1 MEFLSYL
8 ITGIS
13 LGSIYAIIALGYT
26 MVYGIAK
33 MLNFA
38 HGDVIM
44 VGAYVSFYVTM
55 FAGSNLLGEDPS
67 ALTTGAVALVSVLLA
82 MVVCTVLGVVIE
94 GLAYR
99 PLRQA
104 GSLAVLITAIGVS
117 YFLQNAAQLLFGA
130 NPKNFTPVVSGQ
142 LTLFDG
148 QLRISY
154 VALLTITACVV
165 IMLGLTAFTGKSKM
179 GKAMRACSEDRGA
192 AQLMGI
198 NVNATISMTFAIG
211 SALAAIA
218 GVLLCSYSPVLQPTT
233 GSMPGIKAF
242 TAAVF
247 GGIGSIPGAFL
258 GGLLLGVIEAMAQA
272 YISTQ
277 LSNTILFAVLIVVLL
292 VKPSGLLGKYVPEK
306 VWGGGM
312 KGYFKNMKTI
322 TKVDFATYLGVILAF
337 IVVSV
342 CQAQGLVNRSLGGML
357 VPICCYVCMSI
368 SLNLTV
374 GILGELSLGHAGF
387 MSVGAFSGIIAA
399 MSLQSAVPNDL
410 VRMIVALVV
419 GAFFAAIVGFI
430 VGIPV
435 LRLRGDYLAI
445 VTLAF
450 GEIIKDLINCLLVGW
465 DENGLHIALNVD
477 GTKSMS
483 SLGLSENGIEIIKG
497 AQGATGNA
505 RIATFAM
512 GFALVMITLVVV
524 LNLVRSRTG
533 RAIMAIRD
541 NRIAAESVGI
551 NVTKYKLIA
560 FVTSASLAGAAG
572 ALFGLNYSNVTAV
585 QFDFNTSILVLVY
598 VVLGGLGNIWGSI
611 VATVVLYVLPEALRQ
626 FSDYRMLVYAIV
638 LILVMLATNN
648 PQVRTLISRIIPRRK
663 GAALDE

>member
-99 PLRQA
+99 PLR
-104 GSLAVLITAIGVS
+104 
-117 YFLQNAAQLLFGA
+117 
-130 NPKNFTPVVSGQ
+130 
-142 LTLFDG
+142 
-148 QLRISY
+148 
-154 VALLTITACVV
+154 
-165 IMLGLTAFTGKSKM
+165 
-179 GKAMRACSEDRGA
+179 
-192 AQLMGI
+192 
-198 NVNATISMTFAIG
+198 
-211 SALAAIA
+211 
-218 GVLLCSYSPVLQPTT
+218 
-233 GSMPGIKAF
+233 
-242 TAAVF
+242 
-247 GGIGSIPGAFL
+247 
-258 GGLLLGVIEAMAQA
+258 
-272 YISTQ
+272 
-277 LSNTILFAVLIVVLL
+277 
-292 VKPSGLLGKYVPEK
+292 
-306 VWGGGM
+306 
-312 KGYFKNMKTI
+312 
-322 TKVDFATYLGVILAF
+322 
-337 IVVSV
+337 
-342 CQAQGLVNRSLGGML
+342 
-357 VPICCYVCMSI
+357 
-368 SLNLTV
+368 
-374 GILGELSLGHAGF
+374 HAGF

-611 VATVVLYVLPEALRQ
+611 IAAALLTLLPELLRALN
-626 FSDYRMLVYAIV
+626 FNDYRMLVYAIL
-638 LILVMLATNN
+638 LIALMLFNN
-648 PQVRTLISRIIPRRK
+648 SGIKEKLLERRALRK
-663 GAALDE
+663 AEAAEKKKEAV